1 MFEKLEIMLKRF
13 EELTDLIAAP
23 EIIADQEQW
32 QKLVKEHSQMTHT
45 IELYKQY
52 LAVQKN
58 ISECKDII
66 DDGSDSEMVAL
77 AKEELHQAQKDSEQL
92 VQDLKISLLP
102 VDPNDDNNVIVEVRA
117 GAGGDEGGLFGAEL
131 VRMYMRFAERMRWKI
146 KEIDM
151 NYTELG
157 GAKEVVFM
165 ISGKGAYAKLKYESG
180 VHRVQRVPETE
191 SQGRVHTS
199 TATVAILPEAPDIQ
213 IEIQEKDLKIDT
225 YRSSGAGGQHVN
237 KTESAVRITHLPTG
251 IVVASQDERSQIKN
265 REQAMSVLKSRL
277 YEYYSTKAES
287 EYAANRRTQIGSG
300 DRSEKIRTYNFP
312 QNRVT
317 DHRIGLTMYNLDS
330 FMDGD
335 IFEMLEALQLANQNA
350 LLSKI
355 DNQ

>member
-1 MFEKLEIMLKRF
+1 MFEKLEWMLKRF
-13 EELTDLIAAP
+13 EELTALISDP
-23 EIIADQEQW
+23 DVIADRDKW
-32 QKLVKEHSQMTHT
+32 QQLVKEHSQMQGT
-45 IELYKQY
+45 IELYKKY
-52 LAVQKN
+52 LDLQKN
-58 ISECKDII
+58 IEECKEII
-66 DDGSDSEMVAL
+66 NDGSDEDMTQL
-77 AKEELHQAQKDSEQL
+77 AKEELHSAQKESENL
-92 VQDLKISLLP
+92 VHELKVSLLP

-117 GAGGDEGGLFGAEL
+117 GAGGEEGGLFGAEL

-199 TATVAILPEAPDIQ
+199 TATVAILPEAPDVQ
-213 IEIQEKDLKIDT
+213 IEIAEKDLKIDT

-265 REQAMSVLKSRL
+265 REQAMNVLKSRL
-277 YEYYSTKAES
+277 YDYYSQKAES
-287 EYAANRRTQIGSG
+287 EYAANRKTQIGSG

-317 DHRIGLTMYNLDS
+317 DHRIGYTMYNLDN

-335 IFEMLEALQLANQNA
+335 ILEMLEALQLANQNA
-350 LLSKI
+350 LLSKL
-355 DNQ
+355 DN

>member
-1 MFEKLEIMLKRF
+1 MFEKLEWMLKRF
-13 EELTDLIAAP
+13 EELTALISDP
-23 EIIADQEQW
+23 DVIADRDKW
-32 QKLVKEHSQMTHT
+32 QQLVKEHSQMQGT
-45 IELYKQY
+45 IELYKKY
-52 LAVQKN
+52 LDLQKN
-58 ISECKDII
+58 IEECKEII
-66 DDGSDSEMVAL
+66 SDGSDEDMTQL
-77 AKEELHQAQKDSEQL
+77 AKEELHSAQKESENL
-92 VQDLKISLLP
+92 VHELKVSLLP

-117 GAGGDEGGLFGAEL
+117 GAGGEEGGLFGAEL
-131 VRMYMRFAERMRWKI
+131 VRMYTRFAERMRWKI

-199 TATVAILPEAPDIQ
+199 TATVAILPEAPDVQ
-213 IEIQEKDLKIDT
+213 IEIAEKDLKIDT

-265 REQAMSVLKSRL
+265 REQAMNVLKSRL
-277 YEYYSTKAES
+277 YDYYSQKAES
-287 EYAANRRTQIGSG
+287 EYAANRKTQIGSG

-317 DHRIGLTMYNLDS
+317 DHRIGYTMYNLDN

-335 IFEMLEALQLANQNA
+335 ILEMLEALQLANQNA
-350 LLSKI
+350 LLSKL
-355 DNQ
+355 DN

>member
-1 MFEKLEIMLKRF
+1 MFEKLEWMLKRF
-13 EELTDLIAAP
+13 EELTALISDP
-23 EIIADQEQW
+23 DVIADRDKW
-32 QKLVKEHSQMTHT
+32 QQLVKEHSQMQGT
-45 IELYKQY
+45 IELYKKY
-52 LAVQKN
+52 LELQKN
-58 ISECKDII
+58 IEECKEII
-66 DDGSDSEMVAL
+66 SDGSDEDMTQL
-77 AKEELHQAQKDSEQL
+77 AKEELHSAQKESENL
-92 VQDLKISLLP
+92 VHELKVSLLP

-117 GAGGDEGGLFGAEL
+117 GAGGEEGGLFGAEL
-131 VRMYMRFAERMRWKI
+131 VRMYTRFAERMRWKI

-199 TATVAILPEAPDIQ
+199 TATVAILPEAPDVQ
-213 IEIQEKDLKIDT
+213 IEIAEKDLKIDT

-265 REQAMSVLKSRL
+265 REQAMNVLKSRL
-277 YEYYSTKAES
+277 YDYYSQKAES
-287 EYAANRRTQIGSG
+287 EYAANRKTQIGSG

-317 DHRIGLTMYNLDS
+317 DHRIGYTMYNLDN

-335 IFEMLEALQLANQNA
+335 ILEILEALQLANQNA
-350 LLSKI
+350 LLSKL
-355 DNQ
+355 DN

>member
-1 MFEKLEIMLKRF
+1 MFEKLEWMLKRF
-13 EELTDLIAAP
+13 EELTALISDP
-23 EIIADQEQW
+23 DVIADRDKW
-32 QKLVKEHSQMTHT
+32 QQLVKEHSQMQGT
-45 IELYKQY
+45 IELYKKY
-52 LAVQKN
+52 LELQKN
-58 ISECKDII
+58 IEECKEII
-66 DDGSDSEMVAL
+66 SDGSDEDMTQL
-77 AKEELHQAQKDSEQL
+77 AKEELHSAQKESENL
-92 VQDLKISLLP
+92 VHELKVSLLP

-117 GAGGDEGGLFGAEL
+117 GAGGEEGGLFGAEL

-199 TATVAILPEAPDIQ
+199 TATVAILPEAPDVQ
-213 IEIQEKDLKIDT
+213 IEIAEKDLKIDT

-265 REQAMSVLKSRL
+265 REQAMNVLKSRL
-277 YEYYSTKAES
+277 YDYYSQKAES
-287 EYAANRRTQIGSG
+287 EYAANRKTQIGSG

-317 DHRIGLTMYNLDS
+317 DHRIGYTMYNLDS

-335 IFEMLEALQLANQNA
+335 ILEMLEALQLANQNA
-350 LLSKI
+350 LLSKL
-355 DNQ
+355 DN

>member
-1 MFEKLEIMLKRF
+1 MFEKLEWMLKRF
-13 EELTDLIAAP
+13 EELTALISDP
-23 EIIADQEQW
+23 DVIADRDKW
-32 QKLVKEHSQMTHT
+32 QQLVKEHSQMQGT
-45 IELYKQY
+45 IELYKKY
-52 LAVQKN
+52 LDLQKN
-58 ISECKDII
+58 IEECKEII
-66 DDGSDSEMVAL
+66 NDGSDEDMTQL
-77 AKEELHQAQKDSEQL
+77 AKEELHSAQKESENL
-92 VQDLKISLLP
+92 VHELKVSLLP

-117 GAGGDEGGLFGAEL
+117 GAGGEEGGLFGAEL

-199 TATVAILPEAPDIQ
+199 TATVAILPEAPDVQ
-213 IEIQEKDLKIDT
+213 IEIAEKDLKIDT

-265 REQAMSVLKSRL
+265 REQAMNVLKSRL
-277 YEYYSTKAES
+277 YDYYSQKAES
-287 EYAANRRTQIGSG
+287 EYAANRKTQRGSG

-317 DHRIGLTMYNLDS
+317 DHRIGYTMYNLDN

-335 IFEMLEALQLANQNA
+335 ILEMLEALQLANQNA
-350 LLSKI
+350 LLSKL
-355 DNQ
+355 DN

>member
-1 MFEKLEIMLKRF
+1 MFEKLEWMLKRF
-13 EELTDLIAAP
+13 EELTALISDP
-23 EIIADQEQW
+23 DVIADRDKW
-32 QKLVKEHSQMTHT
+32 QQLVKEHSQMQGT
-45 IELYKQY
+45 IELYKKY
-52 LAVQKN
+52 LDLQKN
-58 ISECKDII
+58 IEECKEII
-66 DDGSDSEMVAL
+66 SDGSDEDMTQL
-77 AKEELHQAQKDSEQL
+77 AKEELHSAQKESENL
-92 VQDLKISLLP
+92 VHELKVSLLP

-117 GAGGDEGGLFGAEL
+117 GAGGEEGGLFGAEL

-199 TATVAILPEAPDIQ
+199 TATVAILPEAPDVQ
-213 IEIQEKDLKIDT
+213 IEIAEKDLKIDT

-265 REQAMSVLKSRL
+265 REQAMNVLKSRL
-277 YEYYSTKAES
+277 YDYYSQKAES
-287 EYAANRRTQIGSG
+287 EYAANRKTQIGSG

-317 DHRIGLTMYNLDS
+317 DHRIGYTMYNLDN

-335 IFEMLEALQLANQNA
+335 ILEMLEALQLANQNA
-350 LLSKI
+350 LLSKL
-355 DNQ
+355 DN

>member
-1 MFEKLEIMLKRF
+1 MFEKLELMLKKF
-13 EELTDLIAAP
+13 EELTELIAAP
-23 EIIADQEQW
+23 EVIADQERW
-32 QKLVKEHSQMTHT
+32 QKLVKEHSQMSGA
-45 IELYKQY
+45 IELYKKY
-52 LAVQKN
+52 LAVQDSIK
-58 ISECKDII
+58 ECKEII
-66 DDGSDSEMVAL
+66 DDGSDAEMTEL
-77 AKEELHQAQKDSEQL
+77 AKEELHQAKKDEEQI
-92 VQDLKISLLP
+92 VQDLKVALLP

-117 GAGGDEGGLFGAEL
+117 GAGGEEGGLFGAEL
-131 VRMYMRFAERMRWKI
+131 VRMYMRFAERMRWKV

-157 GAKEVVFM
+157 GAKEVTFM
-165 ISGKGAYAKLKYESG
+165 ISGTGAYAKLKYESG

-213 IEIQEKDLKIDT
+213 IEILEKDLKIDT

-277 YEYYSTKAES
+277 YDYYSSKAES
-287 EYAANRRTQIGSG
+287 EYAANRKTQVGSG

-317 DHRIGLTMYNLDS
+317 DHRIGMTIYSLDS

-335 IFEMLEALQLANQNA
+335 IFEMIEALQLANQNA
-350 LLSKI
+350 LLSKL
-355 DNQ
+355 DD

>member
-1 MFEKLEIMLKRF
+1 MFEKLEWMLKRF
-13 EELTDLIAAP
+13 EELTALISDP
-23 EIIADQEQW
+23 DVIADRDKW
-32 QKLVKEHSQMTHT
+32 QQLVKEHSQMQGT
-45 IELYKQY
+45 IELYKKY
-52 LAVQKN
+52 LELQKN
-58 ISECKDII
+58 IEECKEII
-66 DDGSDSEMVAL
+66 SDGSDEDMTQL
-77 AKEELHQAQKDSEQL
+77 AKEELHSAQKESENL
-92 VQDLKISLLP
+92 VHELKVSLLP

-117 GAGGDEGGLFGAEL
+117 GAGGEEGGLFGAEL
-131 VRMYMRFAERMRWKI
+131 VRMYTRFAERMRWKI

-199 TATVAILPEAPDIQ
+199 TATVAILPEAPDVQ
-213 IEIQEKDLKIDT
+213 IEIAEKDLTIDT

-265 REQAMSVLKSRL
+265 REQAMNVLKSRL
-277 YEYYSTKAES
+277 YDYYSQKAES
-287 EYAANRRTQIGSG
+287 EYAANRKTQIGSG

-317 DHRIGLTMYNLDS
+317 DHRIGYTMYNLDN

-335 IFEMLEALQLANQNA
+335 ILEMLEALQLANQNA
-350 LLSKI
+350 LLSKL
-355 DNQ
+355 DN

>member
-1 MFEKLEIMLKRF
+1 MFEKLEWMLKRF
-13 EELTDLIAAP
+13 EELTALISDP
-23 EIIADQEQW
+23 DVIADRDKW
-32 QKLVKEHSQMTHT
+32 QQLVKEHSQMQGT
-45 IELYKQY
+45 IELYKKY
-52 LAVQKN
+52 LDLQKN
-58 ISECKDII
+58 IEECKEII
-66 DDGSDSEMVAL
+66 NDGSDEDMTQL
-77 AKEELHQAQKDSEQL
+77 AKEELHSAQKESENL
-92 VQDLKISLLP
+92 VHELKVSLLP

-117 GAGGDEGGLFGAEL
+117 GAGGEEGGLFGAEL

-199 TATVAILPEAPDIQ
+199 TATVAILPEAPDVQ
-213 IEIQEKDLKIDT
+213 IEIAEKDLKIDT

-265 REQAMSVLKSRL
+265 REQAMNVLKSRL
-277 YEYYSTKAES
+277 YDYYSQKAES

-317 DHRIGLTMYNLDS
+317 DHRIGYTMYNLDN

-335 IFEMLEALQLANQNA
+335 ILEMLEALQLANQNA
-350 LLSKI
+350 LLSKL
-355 DNQ
+355 DN

>member
-1 MFEKLEIMLKRF
+1 MFEKLEWMLKRF
-13 EELTDLIAAP
+13 EELTALISDP
-23 EIIADQEQW
+23 EVIADRERW
-32 QKLVKEHSQMTHT
+32 QQLVKEHSQMQGT
-45 IELYKQY
+45 IDLYKKY
-52 LAVQKN
+52 LDLQKN
-58 ISECKDII
+58 IEECKEII
-66 DDGSDSEMVAL
+66 SDGSDEEMTQL
-77 AKEELHQAQKDSEQL
+77 AKEELHSAQKESENL
-92 VQDLKISLLP
+92 VHELKVSLLP

-117 GAGGDEGGLFGAEL
+117 GAGGEEGGLFGAEL

-199 TATVAILPEAPDIQ
+199 TATVAILPEAPDVQ
-213 IEIQEKDLKIDT
+213 IEIAEKDLKIDT

-265 REQAMSVLKSRL
+265 REQAMNVLKSRL
-277 YEYYSTKAES
+277 YDYYSQKAES

-317 DHRIGLTMYNLDS
+317 DHRIGYTMYNLDS

-335 IFEMLEALQLANQNA
+335 ILEMLEALQLANQNA
-350 LLSKI
+350 LLSKL
-355 DNQ
+355 DN

>member
-1 MFEKLEIMLKRF
+1 MFEKLEWMLKRF
-13 EELTDLIAAP
+13 EELTALISDP
-23 EIIADQEQW
+23 DVIADRDKW
-32 QKLVKEHSQMTHT
+32 QQLVKEHSQMQGT
-45 IELYKQY
+45 IELYKKY
-52 LAVQKN
+52 LDLQKN
-58 ISECKDII
+58 IEECKEII
-66 DDGSDSEMVAL
+66 SDGSDEDMTQL
-77 AKEELHQAQKDSEQL
+77 AKEELHSAQKESENL
-92 VQDLKISLLP
+92 VHELKVSLLP

-117 GAGGDEGGLFGAEL
+117 GAGGEEGGLFGAEL

-199 TATVAILPEAPDIQ
+199 TATVAILPEAPDVQ
-213 IEIQEKDLKIDT
+213 IEIAEKDLKIDT

-265 REQAMSVLKSRL
+265 REQAMNVLKSRL
-277 YEYYSTKAES
+277 YDYYSQKAES

-317 DHRIGLTMYNLDS
+317 DHRIGYTMYNLDN

-335 IFEMLEALQLANQNA
+335 ILEMLEALQLANQNA
-350 LLSKI
+350 LLSKL
-355 DNQ
+355 DN

>member
-1 MFEKLEIMLKRF
+1 MFEKLEWMMKRF
-13 EELTDLIAAP
+13 EELTKLIADP
-23 EIIADQEQW
+23 EVIADQEKW
-32 QKLVKEHSQMTHT
+32 QKLVKEHSQMEGT
-45 IELYKQY
+45 IELYKKY

-58 ISECKDII
+58 IEECKEII
-66 DDGSDSEMVAL
+66 DDGSDEEMTAL
-77 AKEELHQAQKDSEQL
+77 AKEELHQAQKESEEL
-92 VQDLKISLLP
+92 VHELKVSLLP

-117 GAGGDEGGLFGAEL
+117 GAGGEEGGLFGAEL

-213 IEIQEKDLKIDT
+213 IDIQEKDLKIDT

-277 YEYYSTKAES
+277 YDYYSQKAES

-317 DHRIGLTMYNLDS
+317 DHRIGYTMYNLDS

-335 IFEMLEALQLANQNA
+335 MLEMLEALQLANQNA
-350 LLSKI
+350 LLSKL
-355 DNQ
+355 DN

>member
-1 MFEKLEIMLKRF
+1 MFEKLEWMLKRF
-13 EELTDLIAAP
+13 EELTAFISDP
-23 EIIADQEQW
+23 DVIADRDKW
-32 QKLVKEHSQMTHT
+32 QQLVKEHSQMQGT
-45 IELYKQY
+45 IELYKKY
-52 LAVQKN
+52 LELQKN
-58 ISECKDII
+58 IEECKEII
-66 DDGSDSEMVAL
+66 SDGSDEDMTQL
-77 AKEELHQAQKDSEQL
+77 AKEELHSAQKESENL
-92 VQDLKISLLP
+92 VHELKVSLLP

-117 GAGGDEGGLFGAEL
+117 GAGGEEGGLFGAEL
-131 VRMYMRFAERMRWKI
+131 VRMYTRFAERMRWKI

-199 TATVAILPEAPDIQ
+199 TATVAILPEAPDVQ
-213 IEIQEKDLKIDT
+213 IEIAEKDLKIDT

-265 REQAMSVLKSRL
+265 REQAMNVLKSRL
-277 YEYYSTKAES
+277 YDYYSQKAES
-287 EYAANRRTQIGSG
+287 EYAANRKTQIGSG

-317 DHRIGLTMYNLDS
+317 DHRIGYTMYNLDN

-335 IFEMLEALQLANQNA
+335 ILEMLEALQLANQNA
-350 LLSKI
+350 LLSKL
-355 DNQ
+355 DN

>member
-1 MFEKLEIMLKRF
+1 MFEKLEWMLKRF
-13 EELTDLIAAP
+13 EELTALISDP
-23 EIIADQEQW
+23 DVIADRDKW
-32 QKLVKEHSQMTHT
+32 QQLVKEHSQMQGT
-45 IELYKQY
+45 IELYKKY
-52 LAVQKN
+52 LDLQKN
-58 ISECKDII
+58 IEECKEII
-66 DDGSDSEMVAL
+66 SDGSDEDMTQL
-77 AKEELHQAQKDSEQL
+77 AKEELHSAQKESENL
-92 VQDLKISLLP
+92 VHELKVSLLP

-117 GAGGDEGGLFGAEL
+117 GAGGEEGGLFGAEL

-199 TATVAILPEAPDIQ
+199 TATVAILPEAPDVQ
-213 IEIQEKDLKIDT
+213 IEIAEKDLKIDT

-265 REQAMSVLKSRL
+265 REQAMNVLKSRL
-277 YEYYSTKAES
+277 YDYYSQKAES

-317 DHRIGLTMYNLDS
+317 DHRIGYSMYNLDN

-335 IFEMLEALQLANQNA
+335 ILEMLEALQLANQNA
-350 LLSKI
+350 LLSKL
-355 DNQ
+355 DN

>member
-1 MFEKLEIMLKRF
+1 MFEKLEWMLKRF
-13 EELTDLIAAP
+13 EELTALISDP
-23 EIIADQEQW
+23 DVIADRDKW
-32 QKLVKEHSQMTHT
+32 QQLVKEHSQMQGT
-45 IELYKQY
+45 IELYKKY
-52 LAVQKN
+52 LELQKN
-58 ISECKDII
+58 IEECKEII
-66 DDGSDSEMVAL
+66 SDGSDEDMTQL
-77 AKEELHQAQKDSEQL
+77 AKEELHSAQKESENL
-92 VQDLKISLLP
+92 VHELKVSLLP

-117 GAGGDEGGLFGAEL
+117 GAGGEEGGLFGAEL

-157 GAKEVVFM
+157 GVKEVVFM

-199 TATVAILPEAPDIQ
+199 TATVAILPEAPDVQ
-213 IEIQEKDLKIDT
+213 IEIAEKDLKIDT

-265 REQAMSVLKSRL
+265 REQAMNVLKSRL
-277 YEYYSTKAES
+277 YDYYSQKAES
-287 EYAANRRTQIGSG
+287 EYAANRKTQIGSG

-317 DHRIGLTMYNLDS
+317 DHRIGYTMYNLDN

-335 IFEMLEALQLANQNA
+335 ILEMLEALQLANQNA
-350 LLSKI
+350 LLSKL
-355 DNQ
+355 DN

>member
-1 MFEKLEIMLKRF
+1 MFEKLEWMMKRF
-13 EELTDLIAAP
+13 DELTSLISDP
-23 EIIADQEQW
+23 EVIADRERW
-32 QKLVKEHSQMTHT
+32 QQLVKEHSQMQGT
-45 IELYKQY
+45 IDLYKQY

-58 ISECKDII
+58 IEECKEII
-66 DDGSDSEMVAL
+66 DDGSDDEMTAL
-77 AKEELHQAQKDSEQL
+77 AKEELHSAQKESENL
-92 VQDLKISLLP
+92 VHELKVSLLP

-117 GAGGDEGGLFGAEL
+117 GAGGEEGGLFGAEL

-213 IEIQEKDLKIDT
+213 IEIADKDLKIDT

-277 YEYYSTKAES
+277 YDYYSQKAES

-317 DHRIGLTMYNLDS
+317 DHRIGYTMYNLDS

-335 IFEMLEALQLANQNA
+335 ILEMLEALQLANQNA
-350 LLSKI
+350 LLSKL
-355 DNQ
+355 DA

>member
-1 MFEKLEIMLKRF
+1 MFEKLEWMLKRF
-13 EELTDLIAAP
+13 EELTALISDP
-23 EIIADQEQW
+23 DVIADRDKW
-32 QKLVKEHSQMTHT
+32 QQLVKEHSQMQGT
-45 IELYKQY
+45 IELYKKY
-52 LAVQKN
+52 LELQNN
-58 ISECKDII
+58 IEECKEII
-66 DDGSDSEMVAL
+66 SDGSDEDMTQL
-77 AKEELHQAQKDSEQL
+77 AKEELHSAQKESENL
-92 VQDLKISLLP
+92 VHELKVSLLP

-117 GAGGDEGGLFGAEL
+117 GAGGEEGGLFGAEL
-131 VRMYMRFAERMRWKI
+131 VRMYTRFAERMRWKI

-199 TATVAILPEAPDIQ
+199 TATVAILPEAPDVQ
-213 IEIQEKDLKIDT
+213 IEIAEKDLKIDT

-265 REQAMSVLKSRL
+265 REQAMNVLKSRL
-277 YEYYSTKAES
+277 YDYYSQKAES
-287 EYAANRRTQIGSG
+287 EYAANRKTQIGSG

-317 DHRIGLTMYNLDS
+317 DHRIGYTMYNLDN

-335 IFEMLEALQLANQNA
+335 ILEMLEALQLANQNA
-350 LLSKI
+350 LLSKL
-355 DNQ
+355 DN

>member
-1 MFEKLEIMLKRF
+1 MFEKLEWMLKRF
-13 EELTDLIAAP
+13 EELTALISDP
-23 EIIADQEQW
+23 DVIADRDKW
-32 QKLVKEHSQMTHT
+32 QQLVKEHSQMQGT
-45 IELYKQY
+45 IELYKKY
-52 LAVQKN
+52 LELQKN
-58 ISECKDII
+58 IEECKEII
-66 DDGSDSEMVAL
+66 SDGSDEDMTQL
-77 AKEELHQAQKDSEQL
+77 AKEELHSAQKESENL
-92 VQDLKISLLP
+92 VHELKVSLLP

-117 GAGGDEGGLFGAEL
+117 GAGGEEGGLFGAEL

-199 TATVAILPEAPDIQ
+199 TATVAILPEAPDVQ
-213 IEIQEKDLKIDT
+213 IEIAEKDLKIDT

-265 REQAMSVLKSRL
+265 REQAMNVLKSRL
-277 YEYYSTKAES
+277 YDYYSQKAES
-287 EYAANRRTQIGSG
+287 EYAANRKTQIGSG

-317 DHRIGLTMYNLDS
+317 DHRIGYTMYNLDN

-335 IFEMLEALQLANQNA
+335 ILEMLEALQLANQNA
-350 LLSKI
+350 LLSKL
-355 DNQ
+355 DN